1 MPTPS
6 RLLKTYAALARWVL
20 GLVLGGWLLLVL
32 AWGALHG
39 WIVPRIDTYRPQIEV
54 LASKAI
60 GVPVRIGDIEARTDG
75 LVPSFTL
82 RNVQLL
88 DKDGRVAL
96 RLPQVVAALSPR
108 SLLNYGFE
116 QLYIDRPE
124 LDVRRAAD
132 GRIFVAGLDFSQGGA
147 DDGRAAD
154 WFFSQ
159 AEIVVNNGTVRWT
172 DELQGADTLALER
185 LTFVARNRGQRHR
198 MRLDATPPTDF
209 GRPFT
214 VQAEFRQ
221 PLWTRRAGQW
231 QSWEGQLYAD
241 FPAVDVARL
250 HRQVPLG
257 VEVLGGLGGLRLWA
271 DVQRGAVTGVTAD
284 MALLNAEVQLGERL
298 KPLALDIVSGRF
310 SGSRLATGLEAATQ
324 NLKFRTRDG
333 LEWPGGNV
341 ALTWTQAEGNA
352 PAQGTLTADRLDLAA
367 LSQVAS
373 RLPLGTAT
381 HGALEALQP
390 KGMVERLQA
399 RWKGELDAVQT
410 YQATGR
416 VVGLELAAQ
425 PFTGPAQAA
434 GSSVHAGVPGLRGA
448 TIDFDLSQAGGKAKL
463 NLVRGA
469 LEFPGVFE
477 DPVIA
482 MDTFNSDLTWRID
495 GRKLYV
501 EVSQMQFANKDMQGQ
516 GKFNWRTSDPAQSGG
531 KSRFPGVIDLEG
543 SINRGDG
550 TRVHRYLP
558 LTIHRQAREYVREA
572 VVAGRVNGLKFRVRG
587 DMYDIPFSDPKK
599 GEFRISTQVEDA
611 TFAFV
616 PGSYLPAGGLPWP
629 ALTAMNGELIFE
641 REGMEVRG
649 ASGRL
654 AGAPTLQVLRA
665 DAAIADLGHSP
676 TVVVTADTRGPM
688 TEALALV
695 NSSPLADM
703 TGHVLDGATA
713 QGVAGIRL
721 RLALPLNELARSKVN
736 GSITLPG
743 NDLQITPG
751 SPWLGRARGVV
762 NFSETGFSLAG
773 AQARLLGGEMRLEGG
788 SRPASAPPTDPQVM
802 LRAQG
807 TVTAEG
813 MRQARE
819 MGPLAALAERMEGST
834 GYTASLAIRRGVPE
848 ISVASNLQGL
858 ALQFPAP
865 LVKAAAD
872 VMPLRYDNALVKAS
886 EAADAPL
893 IDQLAMQLG
902 QVGTVQFVR
911 DLSGA
916 QPKVL
921 RGTVG
926 LGLLPG
932 ESVALPTSGVA
943 ANIRLGAVDVD
954 AWEKV
959 FLSMAPQA
967 TATRAVVTGPDHV
980 AQDYLPTVLALRGEK
995 ITWQG
1000 RTLHDLVA
1008 GGSRQGL
1015 AWRVNLDA
1023 RELNGYLE
1031 YRQPSGNSAG
1041 RVFARLAR
1049 VSIAAGAASDVETL
1063 LDEQPASIPAL
1074 DIVVEDFELRGRNLG
1089 RVEVE
1094 AVNRG
1099 ANAVARE
1106 GGVREWRLNK
1116 LNFYMPEANLSAN
1129 GNWVALNAQAPTAGA
1144 APVGRTA
1151 AAEPR
1156 RTVMNFRLDVA
1167 DAGQLLNRFG
1177 MKDVVRKGKG
1187 KLEGQVAWRGS
1198 PLTLDYP
1205 SMTGVFNV
1213 NVESGQFLK
1222 ADPGLAKLLGVLSL
1236 QSLPRR
1242 LTLDFRDVFSEG
1254 FSFDFVRGDVTIQ
1267 QGVAATNNLQMKGV
1281 NAAVLMEGK
1290 ADIATETQDI
1300 KVLVVPEINAGTA
1313 SLVATVIN
1321 PLVGLGSF
1329 IAQLV
1334 LRDPL
1339 IKANTQ
1345 EFHIDG
1351 TWADPRIT
1359 RLDRKS
1365 VAPPQKG
1372 NTP

>member
-6 RLLKTYAALARWVL
+6 RLLKIYATSARWVL
-20 GLVLGGWLLLVL
+20 GLVLGGWLLL
-32 AWGALHG
+32 AATWGVLHG
-39 WIVPRIDTYRPQIEV
+39 WIVPRIDTYRLQIEV

-60 GVPVRIGDIEARTDG
+60 GIPVQIGEIEARSEG

-82 RNVQLL
+82 RDVRLL
-88 DKDGRVAL
+88 DKDGRTAL
-96 RLPQVVAALSPR
+96 QLPQVIAALSPR
-108 SLLNYGFE
+108 SVLNYGFE

-124 LDVRRAAD
+124 LDVRRAPD

-147 DDGRAAD
+147 NDGRGAD

-159 AEIVVNNGTVRWT
+159 AEIVVSNGTVRWT
-172 DELQGADTLALER
+172 DESRGAETLALQQ
-185 LTFVARNRGQRHR
+185 LTFVVRNRGQRHR
-198 MRLDATPPTDF
+198 MRLDATPPADF

-214 VQAEFRQ
+214 IQADFRQ
-221 PLWTRRAGQW
+221 PLWTGRAGQW
-231 QSWEGQLYAD
+231 QSWDGQMYAD

-257 VEVLGGLGGLRLWA
+257 VAVISGLGGLRLWV
-271 DVQRGAVTGVTAD
+271 DVQRGVVAGVTAD
-284 MALLNAEVQLGERL
+284 MALLNAEVQLAERL
-298 KPLALDIVSGRF
+298 QPLALDTVSGRF
-310 SGSRLATGLEAATQ
+310 SGRKLAAGMEAATQ

-333 LEWPGGNV
+333 LEWPGGN
-341 ALTWTQAEGNA
+341 AAFTWIAAEGNTA
-352 PAQGTLTADRLDLAA
+352 AQGTLTADRLDLAA
-367 LSQVAS
+367 LRQVAS
-373 RLPLGTAT
+373 RLPLGTGT
-381 HGALEALQP
+381 HAALEALQP
-390 KGMVERLQA
+390 KGVVERVQA
-399 RWKGELDAVQT
+399 RWQGELGAMQT
-410 YQATGR
+410 YQASGR

-425 PFTGPAQAA
+425 PFRGLAQAA
-434 GSSVHAGVPGLRGA
+434 GTSVHVGVPGLRGA
-448 TIDFDLSQAGGKAKL
+448 MIDFDLSHSGGKA
-463 NLVRGA
+463 NLKMVRGA

-477 DPVIA
+477 DPLIP
-482 MDTFNSDLTWRID
+482 MDTLNSDLTWRID
-495 GRKLYV
+495 GQKLFV
-501 EVSQMQFANKDMQGQ
+501 EVSQMQFANKDMEGQ
-516 GKFNWRTSDPAQSGG
+516 AKLSWRTSDPAQSGG
-531 KSRFPGVIDLEG
+531 KSRFPGVIDLDG
-543 SINRGDG
+543 SISRGDG

-558 LTIHRQAREYVREA
+558 LTIHAQAREYVRES
-572 VVAGRVNGLKFRVRG
+572 VVAGRVNGVKFRVRG

-599 GEFRISTQVEDA
+599 GEFRISTQVQDA

-616 PGSYLPAGGLPWP
+616 PVSYVPAGNLPWP

-641 REGMEVRG
+641 RLGMEVRG
-649 ASGRL
+649 ATGRL

-665 DAAIADLGHSP
+665 DATIADLGQSP
-676 TVVVTADTRGPM
+676 TVVVTAETRGPM
-688 TEALALV
+688 AEALTLV
-695 NSSPLADM
+695 NTSPLADM
-703 TGHVLDGATA
+703 TGHVLEGATA

-721 RLALPLNELARSKVN
+721 RLALPLNDLARSKVS

-751 SPWLGRARGVV
+751 SPWLGRARGQV
-762 NFSETGFSLAG
+762 NFSETGFTLVG

-834 GYTASLAIRRGVPE
+834 GYAASLAIRRGVPE
-848 ISVASNLQGL
+848 ISVSSNLQGL

-865 LVKAAAD
+865 LAKAAAD
-872 VMPLRYDNALVKAS
+872 AMPLRYDNALMKTS
-886 EAADAPL
+886 EPAGAPL
-893 IDQLAMQLG
+893 IDQLALQLG
-902 QVGTVQFVR
+902 QVGAVQFVR

-916 QPKVL
+916 RPKVL
-921 RGTVG
+921 RGAVS

-932 ESVALPTSGVA
+932 EAVALPASGVA
-943 ANIRLGAVDVD
+943 ANIRLGDVDVD

-959 FLSMAPQA
+959 FHSMAPQA
-967 TATRAVVTGPDHV
+967 TATSALVTGPDHV

-1049 VSIAAGAASDVETL
+1049 LSIAASAASDVETL

-1074 DIVVEDFELRGRNLG
+1074 DIVVDEFELRGRNLG

-1099 ANAVARE
+1099 AIAAARE
-1106 GGVREWRLNK
+1106 GGAREWRLNK
-1116 LNFYMPEANLSAN
+1116 LNFYLPEATLSAN
-1129 GNWVALNAQAPTAGA
+1129 GNWVALNAQAPSATA
-1144 APVGRTA
+1144 APNVRTA
-1151 AAEPR
+1151 APEAR

-1167 DAGQLLNRFG
+1167 DAGLLLNRFG

-1198 PLTLDYP
+1198 PLTPDYP
-1205 SMTGVFNV
+1205 SMAGAFNV

-1290 ADIATETQDI
+1290 ADIATETQDV

-1359 RLDRKS
+1359 RLDRRP
-1365 VAPPQKG
+1365 APAPQKA